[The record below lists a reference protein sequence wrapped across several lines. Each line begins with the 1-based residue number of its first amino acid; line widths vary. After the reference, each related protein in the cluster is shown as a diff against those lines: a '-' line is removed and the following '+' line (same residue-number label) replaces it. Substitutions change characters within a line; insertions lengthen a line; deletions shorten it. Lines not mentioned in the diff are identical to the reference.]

1 MKQSLRL
8 IALLVV
14 AVGAAAFTG
23 YVNADPQDQFVKIA
37 GTTCT
42 TTPYLH
48 CPDSECSGPMV
59 INEGNVVE
67 MKTRRTY
74 FLDYPCDLKKGE
86 KVTFVL
92 SLHGAGSYGN
102 WQRNYFPIMD
112 YKDKYRLVIATPNSP
127 TRVWSEADDEYLH
140 NIVSFVMEQIGKEN
154 IKAFW
159 LVGHSQGGMTSN
171 RIVRT
176 DFFKDKVDGWLS
188 LSGGRLGGNPGRGAT
203 FAPTGPPPG
212 AAATAPGSTPTRP
225 AAPAGA
231 TGAAPSGAPPGM
243 SAAMA
248 ALREPPA
255 ADFSFIYA
263 TGQREMDDKGLP
275 ESSEWAKKYNCGPRN
290 SPQEIVDTKAGYV
303 YDSSRLNQLRP
314 GWGLLPAPGKAQV
327 YVYPDCKQ
335 GKVVADVVRLDKGH
349 TEGLEPKITEEL
361 VKLMLS
367 AKGGKLQQTP

>member
-1 MKQSLRL
+1 MKKSLHPLSMLAVL
-8 IALLVV
+8 IAVM
-14 AVGAAAFTG
+14 AFTG
-23 YVNADPQDQFVKIA
+23 TGSAQDSPFTFQ

-42 TTPYLH
+42 AAPYMH
-48 CPDSECSGPMV
+48 CPDSECSGAMV
-59 INEGNVVE
+59 VNQGRVVE

-86 KVTFVL
+86 KVTFIL

-102 WQRNYFPIMD
+102 WQRHYFPLLD

-127 TRVWSEADDEYLH
+127 TTVWSDADDEYLR
-140 NIVSFVMEQIGKEN
+140 NIVTFVIEQLGREN

-171 RIVRT
+171 RIIRT

-188 LSGGRLGGNPGRGAT
+188 LSGGRLGGNPGRSAT
-203 FAPTGPPPG
+203 FAPGGGATT
-212 AAATAPGSTPTRP
+212 AAASAS
-225 AAPAGA
+225 APAGSPA
-231 TGAAPSGAPPGM
+231 GGARPSAPAGT
-243 SAAMA
+243 SAMASTMA
-248 ALREPPA
+248 ALREPPTN
-255 ADFSFIYA
+255 DFSFIYE
-263 TGQREMDDKGLP
+263 TGQREVDEKGVP
-275 ESSEWAKKYNCGPRN
+275 ETSDWAKKYSCAPRR
-290 SPQEIVDTKAGYV
+290 SPEVITDTKAGYV
-303 YDSSRLNQLRP
+303 YDSGRLNLLRP

-327 YVYPDCKQ
+327 YVFPDCKD
-335 GKVVADVVRLDKGH
+335 GRVVADVVRLDKGH